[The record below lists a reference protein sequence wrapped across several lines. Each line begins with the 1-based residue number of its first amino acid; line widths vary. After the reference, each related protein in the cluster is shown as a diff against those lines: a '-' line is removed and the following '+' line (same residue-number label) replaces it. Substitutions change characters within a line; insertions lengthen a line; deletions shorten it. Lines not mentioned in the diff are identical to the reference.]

1 MSILEKELMKSEI
14 PLFTYKQMK
23 DIVYDSVMNV
33 VIDFEEW
40 TNKNSYHRVMDGF
53 IKKEGDTMS
62 KIYTI
67 KEVYQSYIT
76 LRKYDI

>member
-1 MSILEKELMKSEI
+1 MKSEI

-40 TNKNSYHRVMDGF
+40 INKNSYHRVKDGF

-62 KIYTI
+62 EIYTI
-67 KEVYQSYIT
+67 KQVYQSYIT